1 MTKLSVRCAIL
12 ATLSL
17 AATAAFGF
25 AFSGPNPQPGSL
37 TWNGAANGYGSVS
50 ISSNSGVSYTNVL
63 SGEFQGY
70 FDPASEADAPGPEA
84 DDFLR
89 FFCIDL
95 FHYATTGPLTYT
107 RDLGVDG
114 SHTALDSAELSRL
127 FDQFYP
133 NASIGTF
140 YSGGQTAF
148 GNFPDATH
156 SAAFQLAVWE
166 IWYDSDMNLSTGTF
180 RAAPSPVTTL
190 AQSYLTAVGTGS
202 TPALGWTLYEFNNHS
217 NSQDYLSAT
226 FSQTLRTVPEP
237 GMLVLVGVG
246 ALAAWG
252 GFKRRRKAR

>member
-1 MTKLSVRCAIL
+1 MITFLLRSAIF
-12 ATLSL
+12 AGLSL
-17 AATAAFGF
+17 ATSTAFGF

-37 TWNGAANGYGSVS
+37 TWNGASNGYGSVS
-50 ISSNSGVSYTNVL
+50 ISSNSGASYSSVL

-70 FDPASEADAPGPEA
+70 FDPASEADAAGPEA

-107 RDLGVDG
+107 RSLGLDG
-114 SHTALDSAELSRL
+114 SHTALDAAELSRL

-133 NASIGTF
+133 NASFGTF
-140 YSGGQTAF
+140 YSGGQTPF

-156 SAAFQLAVWE
+156 SAAFQLAIWE

-180 RAAPSPVTTL
+180 RAAPSAVTTL

-217 NSQDYLSAT
+217 NSQDYLSVT
-226 FSQTLRTVPEP
+226 YSQPLRTVPEP
-237 GMLVLVGVG
+237 GMLLLVGAG

-252 GFKRRRKAR
+252 GIKRRRQ